1 MEQSVFLEIAIS
13 LLGVAG
19 FFLANYIR
27 RQKTHGE
34 ALVCPIG
41 TSCTR
46 VVNSEH
52 STLLGIRIE
61 ILGMLYYGLIAVLY
75 GTMIFAPVLAT
86 DWITAIVLGL
96 TAAAFTFSMYLT
108 ALQAFVLKE
117 WCTWCLTSAGICTA
131 IFFLTLKTWG
141 VL

>member
-1 MEQSVFLEIAIS
+1 MEQTSIIQIVIS
-13 LLGVAG
+13 LLGLAG

-41 TSCTR
+41 SSCTR

-61 ILGMLYYGLIAVLY
+61 LIGMVYYGLIAVLY
-75 GTMIFAPVLAT
+75 AGMVFVPALAT
-86 DWITAIVLGL
+86 DWIVALVLGA
-96 TAAAFTFSMYLT
+96 TVSAFVFSMYLT
-108 ALQAFVLKE
+108 GLQAFVLKE
-117 WCTWCLTSAGICTA
+117 WCTWCLISMAICTT
-131 IFFLTLKTWG
+131 IFFLALTLWG
-141 VL
+141 VV

>member
-1 MEQSVFLEIAIS
+1 MEQTVIIQLIIS
-13 LLGVAG
+13 LLGLAG

-27 RQKTHGE
+27 RQKSHGE

-61 ILGMLYYGLIAVLY
+61 LIGMVYYGLIAVLY
-75 GTMIFAPVLAT
+75 AGMVFVPALAT
-86 DWITAIVLGL
+86 DWVVAFVLGA
-96 TAAAFTFSMYLT
+96 TVSAFVFSMYLT
-108 ALQAFVLKE
+108 GLQAFVLKE
-117 WCTWCLTSAGICTA
+117 WCTWCLISMGICTT
-131 IFFLTLKTWG
+131 IFFCALTLWG
-141 VL
+141 VV